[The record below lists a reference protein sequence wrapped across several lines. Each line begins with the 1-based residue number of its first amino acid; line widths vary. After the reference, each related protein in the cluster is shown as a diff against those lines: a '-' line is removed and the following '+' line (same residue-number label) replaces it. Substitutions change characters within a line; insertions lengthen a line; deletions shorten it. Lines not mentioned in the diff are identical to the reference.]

1 MVNCHMQKLF
11 FLFLFLVYSGFSTMN
26 YQKFLST
33 CESPLCGFVERAFTS
48 TFPEHLDAVSVL
60 PIEGGFSSAQIYRVD
75 VASQRYV
82 MRILPTKFR
91 IERRMAE
98 HEGHQIGASLGIAPK
113 VIYAG
118 PESHVMIMDYVEGR
132 PLTTADTKNPKIM
145 KVVAEKLKKLHDYN
159 LRFPFNNS
167 QKIRT
172 ASQKLKADKGF
183 AVFPKAYDPLYKH
196 YMQDHKDGPGP
207 DWVLGH
213 GDLNLTN
220 LLLTPEGD
228 VLFIDWPNAS
238 MENRYIELGSLT
250 FWGGMSLK
258 DIHTFMGFYLGRP
271 PTKEEL
277 DKLSWGQRRAAFYVA
292 TMWLRF
298 VDPEAYQRTQA
309 ERANAIEERYQQS
322 LRDIWDYH
330 KKGEVVSIAYAAKG
344 HGLSASLS
352 EIRQKRMDYGLA
364 NLKAYENWPGF
375 L

>member
-1 MVNCHMQKLF
+1 MLKNLFILLLVSFSACQAVNKMS
-11 FLFLFLVYSGFSTMN
+11 YSR
-26 YQKFLST
+26 FLS
-33 CESPLCGFVERAFTS
+33 EFDPALQSFVARAFTA
-48 TFPEHLDAVSVL
+48 TFPEQLSDIQITPL
-60 PIEGGFSSAQIYRVD
+60 EGGFSSAQIYRVD

-82 MRILPTKFR
+82 MRVLPTKFG

-118 PESHVMIMDYVEGR
+118 PESHVMIMDYVDGR
-132 PLTTADTKNPKIM
+132 PLTPADTKNPKIM
-145 KVVAEKLKKLHDYN
+145 KVVAEKLKRLHDYN
-159 LRFPFNNS
+159 LHFPFNNS

-172 ASQKLKADKGF
+172 ASQKLKADKAF
-183 AVFPKAYDPLYKH
+183 AVFPKAYDHLYKH
-196 YMQDHKDGPGP
+196 YMEDHKDGPGP

-228 VLFIDWPNAS
+228 VFFIDWPNAS

-258 DIHTFMGFYLGRP
+258 DIRTFMGFYFGRP

-292 TMWLRF
+292 TMCLRF
-298 VDPEAYQRTQA
+298 VDPGAYQHTQA
-309 ERANAIEERYQQS
+309 ARAKTMDERYQQP

-330 KKGEVVSIAYAAKG
+330 KKGEVVPIAQANTENRLESL
-344 HGLSASLS
+344 LSG
-352 EIRQKRMDYGLA
+352 IRQKRMDYGLA
-364 NLKAYENWPGF
+364 NLKAYENWPG
-375 L
+375 LL